1 MKTNNNVST
10 WLKGIVKDFIFQ
22 PTDMVY
28 IDMAGHEV
36 TAPES
41 LHDSILV
48 KYERWI

>member
-28 IDMAGHEV
+28 IDI